1 MTGKT
6 RAAGKQRFLSHR
18 LLPCTALLVLAF
30 AAMAAGT
37 ALAQATGG
45 QVPAPLLTPPAQPAP
60 GAGQNGGQN
69 GGQDGT
75 QGGAAGAA
83 PDAGTPGGLQQGV
96 PLSQQNPLTPD
107 QYQRVMGTAVA
118 TSGDQLQL
126 TISPTTT
133 YTISLWGID
142 APEMEQLCRSKRG
155 AEYPCGEWAK
165 NALTH
170 VIQGRQVMCAL
181 QYTNSR
187 EDTVGRCQQA
197 NIDISAAMVAYG
209 WAFSSPYVTSNYDQ
223 IQTDAQAHQ
232 RGMWAGRVEPPWSFR
247 SRRDANPQ
255 ADPGPPS
262 VAYDYGQ

>member
-1 MTGKT
+1 MNC
-6 RAAGKQRFLSHR
+6 RLVAQSFVPVLVAG
-18 LLPCTALLVLAF
+18 LLLA
-30 AAMAAGT
+30 GG

-45 QVPAPLLTPPAQPAP
+45 QVPAPLLTPPGQPVP
-60 GAGQNGGQN
+60 GAGQNGAQN
-69 GGQDGT
+69 GGA
-75 QGGAAGAA
+75 GGAGQNAAPGAA
-83 PDAGTPGGLQQGV
+83 LGTPGGLQQGV

-107 QYQRVMGTAVA
+107 QYQRVMGSAVA

-126 TISPTTT
+126 TVSPTVT

-232 RGMWAGRVEPPWSFR
+232 RGMWAGRVEPPWNFR
-247 SRRDANPQ
+247 SRRHANAS